1 MKNKIQEYLNKKKFK
16 FLRKIFLKLQPFF
29 KKDSYI
35 LFDNLYEAN
44 AECIDTYCI
53 FQYMQK
59 HGIKSYYVIWK
70 ENPLYKKLK
79 KENQLKNILVMK
91 RSCRENIKNNFDFFF
106 LTWRKLFSAKA
117 VITSFGE
124 LNKKITELLH
134 KNREISYI
142 HTDHG
147 SIFLKT
153 FILSIGL
160 FSPNKFNKFLI
171 CSETES
177 KIFQR
182 FGWDKNNLI
191 KIGLPRWDL
200 LKKEPQPQKNI
211 FMMFTWRNSFGKWNT
226 NFTTPLTKTEY
237 YKGIMAF
244 IRNPKL
250 QRLLKENNVKLIYT
264 LHHSLINQCREKL
277 DFSDSHLEYVP
288 CENISQYIGKADM
301 FITDYSSLF
310 FDFAFLHTPI
320 VFYRP
325 DFDDT
330 TLNENDRGDME
341 HAKTMDNKLFN
352 ICYTIDGAV
361 AAIEKYIKNG
371 FVLEVKNCQKA
382 DALFSTKKNI
392 TQKFVAYL
400 EKM

>member
-1 MKNKIQEYLNKKKFK
+1 MEYLNKKKFK

-44 AECIDTYCI
+44 AECIDTYCV

-79 KENQLKNILVMK
+79 KENKLKNILVMK
-91 RSCRENIKNNFDFFF
+91 RSCKENMKNNFDFFF
-106 LTWRKLFSAKA
+106 LTWRKLLRSKA
-117 VITSFGE
+117 VITSFGD
-124 LNKKITELLH
+124 LCPKITELLY
-134 KNREISYI
+134 KNKYISYI
-142 HTDHG
+142 HSQHG
-147 SIFLKT
+147 SILLKT
-153 FILSIGL
+153 FILKCSYL
-160 FSPNKFNKFLI
+160 SPLKYNKILI
-171 CSETES
+171 SSTNEEN
-177 KIFQR
+177 IFTK
-182 FGWDKNNLI
+182 FGWNKNNLI

-200 LKKEPQPQKNI
+200 LKKEPQTQKNI
-211 FMMFTWRNSFGKWNT
+211 FMMFTWRNSFGKWNK
-226 NFTTPLTKTEY
+226 NFTTPLTETKY

-244 IRNPKL
+244 IRSPKL
-250 QRLLKENNVKLIYT
+250 QKLLQNNNVKLIYT
-264 LHHSLINQCREKL
+264 LHHSLLNQCREKL
-277 DFSDSHLEYVP
+277 DFSASHLEYVP
-288 CENISQYIGKADM
+288 CENISRYIGKADM

-330 TLNENDRGDME
+330 TLNGYDRGDME
-341 HAKTMDNKLFN
+341 HAQTMDNKLFN
-352 ICYTIDGAV
+352 ICYSIDDTIF
-361 AAIEKYIKNG
+361 AIEKYIKNG
-371 FVLEVKNCQKA
+371 FILEKENRQKA

-392 TQKFVAYL
+392 TKKFVDYL